1 MTSTERFRVG
11 KINSSLYNTPI
22 SQDIYN
28 ITIIHLYGSISLD
41 QRLPWLLTVTLS
53 SLVAMG
59 LTWRVANGLSTF
71 QFSRYLV
78 TRSEARRLLSKRE
91 RMVLFSSN
99 WNDNKCWVNTKKY
112 FTIKKKQFLLIQSTA
127 RIFKYMIH
135 TLKTPVFEARRK
147 ETVMYKSV

>member
-78 TRSEARRLLSKRE
+78 TRSEARRLLS
-91 RMVLFSSN
+91 
-99 WNDNKCWVNTKKY
+99 
-112 FTIKKKQFLLIQSTA
+112 
-127 RIFKYMIH
+127 
-135 TLKTPVFEARRK
+135 
-147 ETVMYKSV
+147 

>member
-11 KINSSLYNTPI
+11 KINSSLYNTHYISI

-78 TRSEARRLLSKRE
+78 TRSEARRLLS
-91 RMVLFSSN
+91 
-99 WNDNKCWVNTKKY
+99 
-112 FTIKKKQFLLIQSTA
+112 
-127 RIFKYMIH
+127 
-135 TLKTPVFEARRK
+135 
-147 ETVMYKSV
+147 